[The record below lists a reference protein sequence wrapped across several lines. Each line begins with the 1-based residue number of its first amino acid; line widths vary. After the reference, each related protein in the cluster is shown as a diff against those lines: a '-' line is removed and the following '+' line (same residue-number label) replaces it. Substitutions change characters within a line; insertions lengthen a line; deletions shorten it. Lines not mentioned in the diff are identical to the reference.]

1 VEARAVLSAE
11 DNEILTRV
19 GPGTPMGNVL
29 RRYWIPACLSA
40 EIAEPDGPPVRVR
53 LLCEDLVAFRDTD
66 GRVGLIEE
74 RCPHRGASLF
84 YGRNE
89 ECGLR
94 CTYHGWKFD
103 VTGQCTDQR
112 SELHPFAHR
121 IRVRNYPTRESG
133 GIVWTYLGPAG
144 TMTPF
149 RDFGT
154 ETLPPQLI
162 AVNKEQVFCNWVQ
175 SMDGDLDT
183 AHISNLHQFDAID
196 DVPDDGTDKPGY
208 PSGYM
213 SMKFWRHDPRSLIE
227 VEDTWHG
234 FRYAGIRTTPNG
246 FRHARVTAYI
256 FPSSTIIAQI
266 PFSTRQI
273 FVVPVDDVTTHRY
286 NFTTQ
291 PPANPRGYGGPLFFT
306 YEKYPFEML
315 PPGGVVPRTCT
326 RENDYQI
333 DRFAQKGLSYSGIAD
348 FRSQD
353 AMATETA
360 GPIYDRTA
368 EHLGSTDVAVIRMH
382 RQLLRAAKARTADDG
397 TGGDT
402 AALPAL
408 GGAGEFRSIRGAEK
422 VLDGAEDWRVL
433 GTDADPTVR
442 EALGLDRPA

>member
-1 VEARAVLSAE
+1 VLSAE

-19 GPGTPMGNVL
+19 GPGTPMGNLL

-40 EIAEPDGPPVRVR
+40 EIAEPDGAPARVR
-53 LLCEDLVAFRDTD
+53 LLCEDLVAFRDTN
-66 GRVGLIEE
+66 GAVGLIEE

-112 SELHPFAHR
+112 SELHPFSYR
-121 IRVRNYPTRESG
+121 IKTKSYPVRESG
-133 GIVWTYLGPAG
+133 GIVWAYLGPAE

-154 ETLPPQLI
+154 ESLPAGL
-162 AVNKEQVFCNWVQ
+162 AGVNKEQIFCNWVQ

-213 SMKFWRHDPRSLIE
+213 SMRFWRHDPRALIE
-227 VEDTWHG
+227 VDDAWHG
-234 FRYAGIRTTPNG
+234 FRYAGIRVTPNG
-246 FRHARVTAYI
+246 YRHARVTAYI

-273 FVVPVDDVTTHRY
+273 FVVPSNDVTTYRY
-286 NFTTQ
+286 NVTTQ

-315 PPGGVVPRTCT
+315 PPGGVVPRTYT
-326 RENDYQI
+326 RENDYPI
-333 DRFAQKGLSYSGIAD
+333 SRVAQKGTSYSGIAD

-382 RQLLRAAKARTADDG
+382 RQLLRAAKALTAA
-397 TGGDT
+397 GGDAV
-402 AALPAL
+402 AAGLPAL
-408 GGAGEFRSIRGAEK
+408 GGAGDFQAIRGAEK
-422 VLDGAEDWRVL
+422 VLADGEDWRVL
-433 GTDADPTVR
+433 GTDADPVVA
-442 EALGLDRPA
+442 EALGWS

>member
-1 VEARAVLSAE
+1 VLSAE

-19 GPGTPMGNVL
+19 GPGTPMGSLL
-29 RRYWIPACLSA
+29 RRYWIPACLSS
-40 EIAEPDGPPVRVR
+40 EIPERDGPPARVR
-53 LLCEDLVAFRDTD
+53 LLGEDLVAFRDTN
-66 GRVGLIEE
+66 GAVGLIEE

-133 GIVWTYLGPAG
+133 GIVWTYLGPPE

-154 ETLPPQLI
+154 EALPSSLA
-162 AVNKEQVFCNWVQ
+162 AVNKEQIFCNWVQ
-175 SMDGDLDT
+175 SMDGDMDT
-183 AHISNLHQFDAID
+183 AHISSLHQFDAID

-213 SMKFWRHDPRSLIE
+213 SMKFWRHDPRALIE
-227 VEDTWHG
+227 VDDAWHG
-234 FRYAGIRTTPNG
+234 FRYAGIRVTPNG
-246 FRHARVTAYI
+246 YRHARITAYI

-273 FVVPVDDVTTHRY
+273 FVVPADDVTTYRY

-291 PPANPRGYGGPLFFT
+291 PPANPRGYGGPVFFT
-306 YEKYPFEML
+306 YEKYPFEMM
-315 PPGGVVPRTCT
+315 PPNGVVSRTYT
-326 RENDYQI
+326 RENDYNI
-333 DRFAQKGLSYSGIAD
+333 SRVAQKGTSYSGIAD

-360 GPIYDRTA
+360 GPVFDRA
-368 EHLGSTDVAVIRMH
+368 REHLGSTDVALIRFH
-382 RQLLRAAKARTADDG
+382 RQLIRTAKALAAAD
-397 TGGDT
+397 GD
-402 AALPAL
+402 AAAAGLPAL
-408 GGAGEFRSIRGAEK
+408 GGSGDFQAIRGAEK
-422 VLDGAEDWRVL
+422 ILADGEDWRVL

-442 EALGLDRPA
+442 DALGR